1 MRKYLRIANAVMLV
15 LFLFWA
21 GFQYN
26 DPDGLLWM
34 AVYGAAAI
42 ECMLYFLGRLPRI
55 LALPYAGLCLVWAVA
70 LAVAVAVDRE
80 FFFDE
85 RGREAMGLFICGF
98 WTLVLMRYSV
108 RESRAHVTG

>member
-1 MRKYLRIANAVMLV
+1 MRPVVRIANAVMLI

-42 ECMLYFLGRLPRI
+42 ECVLFFMGRLPRI
-55 LALPYAGLCLVWAVA
+55 LALLYGGLCIAWALVLWIGV
-70 LAVAVAVDRE
+70 VVNSE
-80 FFFDE
+80 FVFDE
-85 RGREAMGLFICGF
+85 TGREAMGLMICAI
-98 WTLVLMRYSV
+98 WTAFLVRVQV
-108 RESRAHVTG
+108 RTG